1 MKQSNVEEL
10 INALYDMIQDARALP
25 LGADKC
31 IVERDKVLDMLDDIS
46 AQLPNDLKEARTI
59 VESRNT
65 LINQARAEAQTLLT
79 EAQEKAKA
87 LVLEEPIYQ
96 EARRLSEEM
105 VRSAQERVLEL
116 KRVSTEY
123 IDESLRQAEEAVA
136 AALNDVRQTRSKF
149 QALSAAEESQAQPE
163 PAAEAQEEA

>member
-1 MKQSNVEEL
+1 MKETNVEEL

-46 AQLPNDLKEARTI
+46 AQLPNELKESRTI

-65 LINQARAEAQTLLT
+65 LISQARAEAQTILT
-79 EAQEKAKA
+79 EAQQKAQE
-87 LVLEEPIYQ
+87 LVLEETIYQ

-105 VRSAQERVLEL
+105 VRSAQDRVREL
-116 KRVSTEY
+116 KRVSNEY

-136 AALNDVRQTRSKF
+136 KALNDVRDTRGKF
-149 QALSAAEESQAQPE
+149 HSLTAVEEQEGSQE
-163 PAAEAQEEA
+163 SET